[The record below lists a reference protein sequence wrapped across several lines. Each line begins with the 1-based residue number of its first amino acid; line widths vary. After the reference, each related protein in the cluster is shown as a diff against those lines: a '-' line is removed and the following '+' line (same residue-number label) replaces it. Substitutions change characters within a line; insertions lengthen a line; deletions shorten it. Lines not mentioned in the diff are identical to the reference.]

1 MKKTN
6 YGSDVEVIWSDR
18 KRYFGLPI
26 SFTKYSILR
35 KPGKWI
41 KLVRE
46 MGLFSTEVEDIQM
59 YRIDDINV
67 YESLIHKIFG
77 VGNIE
82 VFCNDSSCNK
92 LVITRVKSPKKVRNI
107 LNDLIEEDR
116 QERRVHQSEV
126 QY

>member
-1 MKKTN
+1 MSRR
-6 YGSDVEVIWSDR
+6 YGNDVEVIWSDR
-18 KRYFGLPI
+18 KRYLGLPI

-35 KPGKWI
+35 KEGKWI

-46 MGLFSTEVEDIQM
+46 MGFLHTEVEEIQM
-59 YRIDDINV
+59 YRIDDLNV
-67 YESLIHKIFG
+67 FESLSHKIFG

-82 VFCNDSSCNK
+82 VYCNDATCNK
-92 LVITRVKSPKKVRNI
+92 LVITRVKQPMQVRNT

-116 QERRVHQSEV
+116 KNRRVIQSEV